1 MSFIRGDC
9 TPACS
14 RDGGSLCWHKNSII
28 RRQLLSGKWM
38 LENIK
43 GYIRLADEYM
53 IVFDEDEY
61 INNKNP
67 NANNGDHT
75 INSILKLMEK
85 YNYGR

>member
-1 MSFIRGDC
+1 
-9 TPACS
+9 
-14 RDGGSLCWHKNSII
+14 
-28 RRQLLSGKWM
+28 M